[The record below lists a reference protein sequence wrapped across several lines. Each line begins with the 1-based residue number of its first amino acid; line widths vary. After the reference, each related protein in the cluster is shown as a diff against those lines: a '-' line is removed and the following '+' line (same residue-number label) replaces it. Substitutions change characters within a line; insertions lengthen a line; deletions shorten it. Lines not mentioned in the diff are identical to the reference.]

1 MKQIEMQYK
10 TERTILELT
19 NESLAK
25 EVLDYYTRN
34 REFLENFEPKRNSE
48 FYTVENQLEL
58 IKSDMNLQK
67 QDRTYRFWIR
77 LKEND
82 LIIGTVSISSIVRG
96 AFQSAF
102 LGYKLDYNYIN
113 KGIMTEVINEVVKIA
128 FEVLNLHRIEANIMP
143 KNEPSIHVVQK
154 CGFNNEGISREYL
167 LINGIW
173 EDHYHF
179 VKFNENWKI

>member
-1 MKQIEMQYK
+1 MKQIEMQYE

-19 NESLAK
+19 NENLVE

-34 REFLENFEPKRNSE
+34 KAFLENFEPKRNAE
-48 FYTVENQLEL
+48 FYTIEDQLEL

-77 LKEND
+77 SKESN

-128 FEVLNLHRIEANIMP
+128 FDVLELHRIEANIMP
-143 KNEPSIHVVQK
+143 KNEPSMHVVQK
-154 CGFNNEGISREYL
+154 CGFTNEGMSKKYL
-167 LINGIW
+167 MINGIW
-173 EDHYHF
+173 EDHCHF
-179 VKFNENWKI
+179 VKLNENWTN